1 MEREPFGVAVVLNL
15 LDEFVEIVVGAAMG
29 GEDFERAAP
38 GDAGVG
44 DGVELLWVGME
55 GEFVEDAV
63 TAFAGVTVG
72 SAGHGMDVQFVGE
85 SEDVGGMA
93 LVIDEVRA
101 QIEGAQVERVSEVFA
116 VVDEEFSLEFIARG
130 NPAIVAR
137 LVQAL
142 AQDQAASG
150 GPSPSD
156 LAGLLGEFEAG
167 VVVDPFCL
175 IGEEQI
181 VMRRNDFG
189 FHGCGWFSGFQVF
202 TFSSARAGL
211 TRWSPSLILV
221 RFGAEFV
228 FARRVPPHPGL
239 LP

>member
-1 MEREPFGVAVVLNL
+1 
-15 LDEFVEIVVGAAMG
+15 
-29 GEDFERAAP
+29 
-38 GDAGVG
+38 
-44 DGVELLWVGME
+44 ME

-63 TAFAGVTVG
+63 AALAGVGVAA
-72 SAGHGMDVQFVGE
+72 AGHGVDVQFVGE

-116 VVDEEFSLEFIARG
+116 VVDEELGLEFIARG

-156 LAGLLGEFEAG
+156 L
-167 VVVDPFCL
+167 
-175 IGEEQI
+175 
-181 VMRRNDFG
+181 
-189 FHGCGWFSGFQVF
+189 
-202 TFSSARAGL
+202 
-211 TRWSPSLILV
+211 
-221 RFGAEFV
+221 
-228 FARRVPPHPGL
+228 
-239 LP
+239 